1 MRIFKC
7 LDDILDE
14 ETNTFMGS
22 LNHFDGVDV
31 ARACL
36 SSGRAPACSRAVA
49 LLGGV
54 RELGSRWLAAVGL
67 KETQKSGLLSFPPVR
82 ILV

>member
-1 MRIFKC
+1 MW
-7 LDDILDE
+7 
-14 ETNTFMGS
+14 S

-31 ARACL
+31 ACACL

-54 RELGSRWLAAVGL
+54 RELGSSCLTGGEL
-67 KETQKSGLLSFPPVR
+67 KERYKQDF
-82 ILV
+82 